1 MKNYVFKVNVFIDG
15 ERQYFSRLLYSIC
28 EGLNSFFSSK
38 TQKKIMSDGKKE
50 TVSITILKNGLFAN
64 DFRAETEDRKVLS
77 ACCKYSS
84 EVEYHDFMQETM
96 PRNIKGSALKS
107 ICFLF
112 CFRESVTCIH

>member
-1 MKNYVFKVNVFIDG
+1 MGRDK
-15 ERQYFSRLLYSIC
+15 YFSRLLYSIC

-64 DFRAETEDRKVLS
+64 DFRTETEDGKVLS
-77 ACCKYSS
+77 GYCKYSC

-96 PRNIKGSALKS
+96 SRNIKGSALKT
-107 ICFLF
+107 IFF
-112 CFRESVTCIH
+112 FRESVTCIH